1 MDEIWELY
9 ADDGAQALD
18 TAEAALQMLQGA
30 EGAAPSDQIASLF
43 RAIHTFKGNARVLG
57 LATVEN
63 RAHLAEDLIGLV
75 RDDGA
80 PLTRNMIDVLW
91 LAVDMFRSMLEET
104 ASSRADV
111 DPGPIEKLVGFLNDE
126 IAKAKAPRAE
136 EAPEGVAAPPLPDP
150 VPTLPPEPAA
160 PPSAPAPVADKAR
173 EPPAMADVPM
183 AVDSLPAALSRL
195 AGDILTLPPEAARTA
210 LAAALAQAGLGD
222 DAARLAGLFQS
233 AAVAAPDMPQDTPP
247 EHVDTPTEGEING
260 LIVRA
265 GDVWYVLP
273 LNAVERVLQPDDVQH
288 LPVSAETS
296 AQRVRVTGGETL
308 PLRPLATS
316 PRPGD
321 GALIVVVR
329 TKGQS
334 VAVPVDELQGQQ
346 QVQLCPLR
354 GVLANLPDLC
364 STAILTSGVV
374 GMVVSVG
381 KLAA

>member
-18 TAEAALQMLQGA
+18 TAEAALQLLQGA
-30 EGAAPSDQIASLF
+30 QGAAPSDQIASLF
-43 RAIHTFKGNARVLG
+43 RAVHTFKGNARVLG

-80 PLTRNMIDVLW
+80 PLTRDMIDVLW

-111 DPGPIEKLVGFLNDE
+111 APGPTEKLVGFLNDE

-136 EAPEGVAAPPLPDP
+136 QAPAAPPLPDP
-150 VPTLPPEPAA
+150 VPAPPPELVA
-160 PPSAPAPVADKAR
+160 PPAAPAPVADKAP

-273 LNAVERVLQPDDVQH
+273 LNAVERVLQPEEVQH
-288 LPVSAETS
+288 LPVSAQAS
-296 AQRVRVTGGETL
+296 AQRVRVAGGETL

-364 STAILTSGVV
+364 STAILTSGAV